1 MAKHS
6 HDHHGHDHDHDHA
19 GHYHPEPTQGPIH
32 FSDPAQES
40 LSQALQSGF
49 NVLRV
54 IMVVLVVAYF
64 LSGWFQVNTGEQ
76 GLVAR
81 FGVLRVNT
89 DQGSPFSGKPV
100 FGPGVHPSLPD
111 PFDQKIRIPGSTQKV
126 EIDSFCFARDPKN
139 VGNQLSPA
147 EVPQLD
153 KLTPGVHNTMMSG
166 DRNLSFGLWTVEY
179 RIDNGED
186 FVRNVGESKEAAE
199 RLVKRMAEAAIT
211 RVVAGIEGVSVT
223 RFNLSQSSVDFT
235 TLVQAR
241 LQADLTRLGTGIVI
255 DKMTADTVFP
265 GLVNQAFSA
274 AQNAANQSEQSKNDA
289 MKERAQTLGKTA
301 GTPAKVEPLL
311 AAIEAYGAA
320 QSANAA
326 EEKLAELRAEIDRK
340 LDDADGEVAARLR
353 QAETNAN
360 NMRETLRREY
370 EEFVN
375 YLAAYKRFPQLTT
388 TRLWVRMREAILT
401 SRDNEI
407 FFVPDTDEVRIQTNR
422 DPQRVLEEDE
432 RRYRERFNP
441 Q

>member
-1 MAKHS
+1 MANHS

-111 PFDQKIRIPGSTQKV
+111 PFDQKIRIPGTTQKV

-139 VGNQLSPA
+139 AGNQLSPA

-186 FVRNVGESKEAAE
+186 FVRNVGESKAAAE

-211 RVVAGIEGVSVT
+211 RVVAGIEGVNVT
-223 RFNLSQSSVDFT
+223 RFNISQNSDDFT
-235 TLVQAR
+235 TLVRAR
-241 LQADLTRLGTGIVI
+241 LQQDLTRLGTGIVI
-255 DKMTADTVFP
+255 DKMIADTVFP

-407 FFVPDTDEVRIQTNR
+407 FFVPNTDEVRIQTNR